1 MQRRITRGVTVIDL
15 GKSAFHKL
23 FNLAFQTQVGDD
35 ESGGIHP
42 FYRPS
47 DVTFRLVL
55 RARSLIPG
63 PAATNE

>member
-1 MQRRITRGVTVIDL
+1 MQRRITRGVIVIDL

-23 FNLAFQTQVGDD
+23 FNLAFQTHD
-35 ESGGIHP
+35 ESGGILP
-42 FYRPS
+42 FYRGHN